1 MTMYLQPE
9 TITPESRQP
18 KHPRAIS
25 TRLKSIGM
33 LSTFPPTAC
42 GLATFSAALMEG
54 LESNGVDQVNVVRV
68 TDPRDSLPL
77 QQLDSHVISEW
88 CLGSAAAEF
97 KTSSI
102 LNAHDAVF
110 VQHEFGIFDGPD
122 GVNVLSVLASIQAPI
137 VTTLHTVPLKPT
149 PNQKRIIESIVD
161 LSTAAVTMTNTAYER
176 LCDAY
181 LVDPRKIAI
190 VPHGATLPSSSTP
203 PSATDPIL
211 LTWGLLG
218 PGKGIEWAIE
228 AIAQLSDEHP
238 NLRYMIAGR
247 THPKVLAHEGE
258 KYRES
263 LIQLTHDLNIED
275 RVIFDD
281 SYRTLQQLLT
291 LLAQT
296 TCVVLPYDSTDQI
309 TSGVLVDAIASGR
322 PVVATKFPHA
332 VELLAT
338 GAGKLCP
345 HRDSASLAKAIHETI
360 STPES
365 LLKMHA
371 IANDLALEH
380 SWNHVANQY
389 LQLATKSNI
398 LTEANSLS

>member
-9 TITPESRQP
+9 AIAPVGNDPT
-18 KHPRAIS
+18 HPRSVS
-25 TRLKSIGM
+25 TKLKSIGM

-68 TDPRDSLPL
+68 TDSRDSLPL

-161 LSTAAVTMTNTAYER
+161 LSTAAVTMTNTAHDR

-181 LVDPRKIAI
+181 LVDPEKIAI
-190 VPHGATLPSSSTP
+190 VPHGATLPNSSTP
-203 PSATDPIL
+203 PSTTNPML

-228 AIAQLSDEHP
+228 AVALLRDEHP
-238 NLRYMIAGR
+238 NLRYLIAGR
-247 THPKVLAHEGE
+247 THPKVLAHQGE
-258 KYRES
+258 KYREG

-281 SYRTLQQLLT
+281 SYRTLQQLLS
-291 LLAQT
+291 LLQKT

-345 HRDSASLAKAIHETI
+345 HKDSASLAKAIHESI

-365 LLKMHA
+365 LLKMHE
-371 IANDLALEH
+371 IASNLATEH
-380 SWNHVANQY
+380 SWNRVASQY
-389 LQLATKSNI
+389 LQLASRSHTLNNVS
-398 LTEANSLS
+398 SL